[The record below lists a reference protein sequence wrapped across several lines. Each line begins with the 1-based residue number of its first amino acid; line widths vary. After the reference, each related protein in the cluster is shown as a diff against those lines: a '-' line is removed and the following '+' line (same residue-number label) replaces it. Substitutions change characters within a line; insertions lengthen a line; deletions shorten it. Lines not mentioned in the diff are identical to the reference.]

1 MPGAL
6 KNAVDWASRPTFGGP
21 SAWKDKAVGI
31 AGIGPQAY
39 EGAHGG
45 LLAAMALRQ
54 STMYLEWKVI
64 ESTKLHISRAPD
76 RFTESGELKQE
87 VFFYQSCGWAN
98 DTGDV
103 CVADDPR
110 YDSRS
115 DSRCKAFLEEIWGFR
130 CLDSWHVFWDFYFR
144 SSSS

>member
-1 MPGAL
+1 MPGSL
-6 KNAVDWASRPTFGGP
+6 KNAIDWASRPTFGGP
-21 SAWKDKAVGI
+21 NAWKDKAVGI

-54 STMYLEWKVI
+54 MYVEWRLI
-64 ESTKLHISRAPD
+64 EHPRLHIARAPD
-76 RFTESGELKQE
+76 RFTDSGELKQD
-87 VFFYQSCGWAN
+87 VFTPFLSVCADNVLGN
-98 DTGDV
+98 V

-110 YDSRS
+110 YNSRS
-115 DSRCKAFLEEIWGFR
+115 DLCCEPFLKRMFLGK
-130 CLDSWHVFWDFYFR
+130 LDSWDICIEIHFR